1 MAADLSHALVSRPGC
16 GGPLPS
22 SIDNY
27 RVLTLFDSGLFLQ
40 IAKYNLSTSLP
51 VGDGGANDEE
61 GEGGGGDEQPSK
73 KSKVSRTVEH
83 KVRELPSHAQNTQN
97 SQKQHHLSTLS
108 VSIPHQFNH
117 NPTEMGGCCCC
128 ASKSAELNNSSSFY
142 QNPRVLEER
151 EPLSRH
157 AALSALSTGLLVDT
171 NLDTSVLD
179 TYQPPPAPIPY
190 ETLVDHPP
198 TPSGNREGPGH
209 KVDVVGQT
217 TPIESIEDTNSV
229 SALETKVK
237 NLESDE
243 KAQISNELEA
253 TKEVEDE
260 KSNTLKKSSEVVVSP
275 LLDEEDVCPTCLED
289 NGFQSCYQRIV
300 SDAAVGVSTFGI
312 RGSQVVNARE
322 DNNSYN
328 ALDILL
334 RPVWEFFSPAL
345 TGFNGT
351 IYEELGEPIYHP
363 PPILT
368 STATPSLNCLSTKA
382 LNRLL
387 FSVIS
392 SNFGPTL
399 VSTGLY
405 LVSMS
410 GRAPPPIYPSL
421 EPCPAEKHHQF
432 RFHVRLDFFAFFK
445 R

>member
-1 MAADLSHALVSRPGC
+1 
-16 GGPLPS
+16 
-22 SIDNY
+22 
-27 RVLTLFDSGLFLQ
+27 
-40 IAKYNLSTSLP
+40 
-51 VGDGGANDEE
+51 
-61 GEGGGGDEQPSK
+61 
-73 KSKVSRTVEH
+73 
-83 KVRELPSHAQNTQN
+83 
-97 SQKQHHLSTLS
+97 
-108 VSIPHQFNH
+108 
-117 NPTEMGGCCCC
+117 MGGCCCC

-275 LLDEEDVCPTCLED
+275 LLDEEDVCPTCLEEYD
-289 NGFQSCYQRIV
+289 SENPRIITKCDHHFHLSCILEWMER
-300 SDAAVGVSTFGI
+300 SDTC
-312 RGSQVVNARE
+312 
-322 DNNSYN
+322 
-328 ALDILL
+328 
-334 RPVWEFFSPAL
+334 PVCEQIMVFSP
-345 TGFNGT
+345 
-351 IYEELGEPIYHP
+351 
-363 PPILT
+363 
-368 STATPSLNCLSTKA
+368 
-382 LNRLL
+382 
-387 FSVIS
+387 VIS
-392 SNFGPTL
+392 G
-399 VSTGLY
+399 
-405 LVSMS
+405 
-410 GRAPPPIYPSL
+410 
-421 EPCPAEKHHQF
+421 
-432 RFHVRLDFFAFFK
+432 
-445 R
+445 